1 MLLKCSSESC
11 VNGIRVRSSRFLMYV
26 MWQSVP
32 LYLSGLI
39 MINKQKIS
47 KEGHSALIES
57 SSKGGR
63 LYDDGQSDLVI
74 DVTTEIS
81 TPSRLDVGRG

>member
-47 KEGHSALIES
+47 KEGHL
-57 SSKGGR
+57 
-63 LYDDGQSDLVI
+63 L
-74 DVTTEIS
+74 
-81 TPSRLDVGRG
+81 